1 MYDLLLLLGLDYLF
15 LSFLNLLL
23 FYSFKQVDRYLDGL
37 YLLPFFLRPDF
48 PLFHCT
54 LYPLLTLALK
64 LARRL
69 RVLVD
74 SFEILHAFD

>member
-1 MYDLLLLLGLDYLF
+1 
-15 LSFLNLLL
+15 
-23 FYSFKQVDRYLDGL
+23 
-37 YLLPFFLRPDF
+37 
-48 PLFHCT
+48 
-54 LYPLLTLALK
+54 LTLALK